1 MRQAVFNR
9 QPDLFDSTRITSVS
23 LTNETELELM
33 QLLRQLLTELIDP
46 QPVTG
51 NDGESNREQDFR

>member
-1 MRQAVFNR
+1 
-9 QPDLFDSTRITSVS
+9 
-23 LTNETELELM
+23 
-33 QLLRQLLTELIDP
+33 LLTELIDP